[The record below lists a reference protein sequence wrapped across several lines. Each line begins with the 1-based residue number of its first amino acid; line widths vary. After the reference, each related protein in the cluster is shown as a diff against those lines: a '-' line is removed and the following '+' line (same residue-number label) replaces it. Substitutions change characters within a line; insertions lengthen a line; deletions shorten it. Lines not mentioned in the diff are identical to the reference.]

1 MKPSS
6 LSLASS
12 PKPLTVALAG
22 NPNVGKSTI
31 FNALTGMHQHTGNW
45 PGKTVS
51 LASGSCRD
59 GVGQLRLV
67 DLPGTYSLMAHSPE
81 EAVARDFLCFE
92 QYDAAVVVCDATCLE
107 RGLNLLLQVLEITGR
122 TVLCLNLMDEAR
134 KKQIHIDQKLLSQK
148 LGIPVVCMTAR
159 DKRGLEELLSAIRE
173 VSGKDL
179 LPLPPHLPRD
189 MKPVVQNLA
198 EALRP
203 LLPESLPAGWVALR
217 LLCPDEGILDA
228 LKGFLGFDLARQEQ
242 VRHALNLAKEQLQA
256 LGYSRQSLLDRSVA
270 ALVRRAEQLCAACV
284 FAAPSPRR
292 ELDRRLDRLF
302 LSPKTGVPVML
313 LLLFCILWLTI
324 SGANVPSA
332 ILSEALSSLEG
343 PMTALLLSLHAPQW
357 LCEMLVQGVWRV
369 LSYRTAAW
377 VVAVM
382 LPPMAIFFPLFTL
395 LEDFGYLPR
404 VAFNLDHCFQR
415 ANSCGKQALT
425 MCMGLGCNAVGVT
438 GCRIIDSPRER
449 LIAVL
454 TNSLMPCNGRF
465 STLISLIAMF
475 VVVGQGAGSSLLR
488 ALVLTG
494 LIVLSVLATFLSSWL
509 LSKTALKGKTS
520 SFALELPPYR
530 RPQIGKV
537 IVRSVLDR
545 TLFVLG
551 RAAAVAAPAGLVIW
565 LLANCSAG
573 GQTLLELI
581 CSALDPFVQLFGI
594 DGVILTALILSFP
607 ANEIFLPLI
616 LMGYLQSAALTEV
629 SLTELHS
636 LLLSQGWT
644 VWTALAVMV
653 LCLFHWPC
661 STTLLTI
668 RKETGSLRWCALSA
682 LLPTAIGFLLCGLL
696 QLVRLVA
703 AS

>member
-6 LSLASS
+6 LSPASS

-159 DKRGLEELLSAIRE
+159 DKKGLDALLSAIRE

-189 MKPVVQNLA
+189 IEPVVQNLA

-242 VRHALNLAKEQLQA
+242 VRRALDTAKEQLQTR
-256 LGYSRQSLLDRSVA
+256 GCSRQSLLDRSVA
-270 ALVRRAEQLCAACV
+270 SLVRRAEQLCAACV

-369 LSYRTAAW
+369 LSW

-404 VAFNLDHCFQR
+404 VAFNLDHCFQK

-509 LSKTALKGKTS
+509 LSKTAFKGRAS

-581 CSALDPFVQLFGI
+581 CSALDPFAQLFGI

-629 SLTELHS
+629 GLTELHS

-668 RKETGSLRWCALSA
+668 RKETGSLRWYALSA
-682 LLPTAIGFLLCGLL
+682 LLPTAIGFSLCGLL
-696 QLVRLVA
+696 QLVRLLA
-703 AS
+703 AG